1 MITAV
6 SLSLNYVK
14 GAERKIMTPTI
25 LITGASSGIG
35 AATAQKFLNAGW
47 NVALLARRL
56 DKLKAVKHSHKH
68 ALCLACDVT
77 QEDQVQ
83 KSFQQAADHFGA
95 IDVLFNNAGI
105 FPPGSRIDEITL
117 ETWQASVDV
126 NLTGMFLC
134 AREAFRHMTKSGGR
148 IINNGSI
155 SAITPRPNSSAYSST
170 KHAITGLTKCIA
182 LDGRDLNICCGQID
196 IGNAHTELLDDLI
209 QHNGPMETMDVE
221 DAADAVFNM
230 ANLPLST
237 NVLSMT
243 IMANKMP
250 FVGRG

>member
-1 MITAV
+1 
-6 SLSLNYVK
+6 
-14 GAERKIMTPTI
+14 MTKTI

-35 AATAQKFLNAGW
+35 AATAEKFLSEGW
-47 NVALLARRL
+47 NVALIARRL
-56 DKLKAVKHSHKH
+56 EKLNAVSDGRDN
-68 ALCLACDVT
+68 AYAVTCDVT
-77 QEDQVQ
+77 QEAEVVRG
-83 KSFQQAADHFGA
+83 FMQAAAHFGR

-105 FPPGSRIDEITL
+105 FPVSGRFDTVTL
-117 ETWQASVDV
+117 ESWQSSVDV

-134 AREAFRHMTKSGGR
+134 AREAFRHMTEDGGR

-155 SAITPRPNSSAYSST
+155 SAVTPRANSAAYTAT
-170 KHAITGLTKCIA
+170 KHAITGLTKSIA

-196 IGNAHTELLDDLI
+196 IGNARTELVENLI
-209 QHNGPMETMDVE
+209 KNADGPMETMDVS
-221 DAADAVFNM
+221 DAANAVFHM
-230 ANLPLST
+230 ANLPLDT

>member
-1 MITAV
+1 MPQSIV
-6 SLSLNYVK
+6 
-14 GAERKIMTPTI
+14 
-25 LITGASSGIG
+25 ITGASSGIG
-35 AATAQKFLNAGW
+35 AATANKFIDAGW

-56 DKLKAVKHSHKH
+56 DKLDAISATNKNAISIV
-68 ALCLACDVT
+68 CDVT
-77 QEDQVQ
+77 DEASVT
-83 KSFQQAADHFGA
+83 KAFAKANNEFGYV
-95 IDVLFNNAGI
+95 DVLFNNAGI
-105 FPPGSRIDEITL
+105 FPPGSRFDEISL
-117 ETWQASVDV
+117 DAWKSSVDV
-126 NLTGMFLC
+126 NLTGMFIS
-134 AREAFRHMTKSGGR
+134 AREAFRLMKPKGGR

-155 SAITPRPNSSAYSST
+155 SAITPRAHSAAYTST
-170 KHAITGLTKCIA
+170 KHAVTGLTKCIA

-196 IGNAHTELLDDLI
+196 IGNANTELVANLI
-209 QHNGPMETMDVE
+209 KHGGPMDTMDVQ

>member
-1 MITAV
+1 MA
-6 SLSLNYVK
+6 K
-14 GAERKIMTPTI
+14 TI

-35 AATAQKFLNAGW
+35 AATSHRFLEAGW

-56 DKLKAVKHSHKH
+56 DKLEETSSGYNKTLNIV
-68 ALCLACDVT
+68 CDVT
-77 QEDQVQ
+77 DENAV
-83 KSFQQAADHFGA
+83 KASFKKAKNHFGG
-95 IDVLFNNAGI
+95 IDALFNNAGI
-105 FPPGSRIDEITL
+105 FPPGAPFDEISLDAWKT
-117 ETWQASVDV
+117 SVDV
-126 NLTGMFLC
+126 NLTGMFIS
-134 AREAFRHMTKSGGR
+134 AREAFRHMKEKGGR

-155 SAITPRPNSSAYSST
+155 SAITPRPNSAAYSST

-182 LDGRDLNICCGQID
+182 LDGRDFNICCGQID
-196 IGNAHTELLDDLI
+196 IGNANTELLENLI
-209 QHNGPMETMDVE
+209 KHSGPMPTMDVK

-243 IMANKMP
+243 IMANQMP

>member
-1 MITAV
+1 M
-6 SLSLNYVK
+6 
-14 GAERKIMTPTI
+14 RKTI

-35 AATAQKFLNAGW
+35 AATAEKFLAEGW

-56 DKLKAVKHSHKH
+56 DKLQALAEGHENAH
-68 ALCLACDVT
+68 AIACDVT
-77 QEDQVQ
+77 DENSVIAAF
-83 KSFQQAADHFGA
+83 KQATDHFGQ
-95 IDVLFNNAGI
+95 IDALFNNAGI
-105 FPPGSRIDEITL
+105 FPISGRFDALTL
-117 ETWQASVDV
+117 ESWQASVDV

-134 AREAFRHMTKSGGR
+134 AREAFRYMTDKGGR

-155 SAITPRPNSSAYSST
+155 SAVTPRINSAAYTAT
-170 KHAITGLTKCIA
+170 KHAITGLTKSIS

-196 IGNAHTELLDDLI
+196 IGNARTELVENLI
-209 QHNGPMETMDVE
+209 KNADGPVETMDVC
-221 DAADAVFNM
+221 DAANAVFSM
-230 ANLPLST
+230 ANLPLDT

>member
-1 MITAV
+1 MA
-6 SLSLNYVK
+6 K
-14 GAERKIMTPTI
+14 TI

-35 AATAQKFLNAGW
+35 ALTALRFLEEGW

-56 DKLKAVKHSHKH
+56 EKLEELAKGHDNALAV
-68 ALCLACDVT
+68 ACDVT
-77 QEDQVQ
+77 DEASVI
-83 KSFQQAADHFGA
+83 AAFKKATDHFDQ

-105 FPPGSRIDEITL
+105 FPVAGRFDTL
-117 ETWQASVDV
+117 SLESWQASVDV

-134 AREAFRHMTKSGGR
+134 AREAFRHMADKGGR

-155 SAITPRPNSSAYSST
+155 SSISPRLNSAAYTAT
-170 KHAITGLTKCIA
+170 KHAITGLTKSIA

-196 IGNAHTELLDDLI
+196 IGNAHTELVENLI
-209 QHNGPMETMDVE
+209 KNADGPMDTMAVA
-221 DAADAVFNM
+221 DAANAVFNM
-230 ANLPLST
+230 ANLPLDT

-250 FVGRG
+250 FLGRG